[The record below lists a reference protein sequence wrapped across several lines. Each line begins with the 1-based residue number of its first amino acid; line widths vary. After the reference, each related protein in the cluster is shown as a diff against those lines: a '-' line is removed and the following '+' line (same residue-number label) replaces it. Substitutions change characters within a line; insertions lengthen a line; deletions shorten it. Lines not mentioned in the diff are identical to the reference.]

1 MARRRSAGGGRRE
14 RQAPWGFGLLALAM
28 LAGAAA
34 DAQPG
39 PYQEGVHYQRL
50 PVPVET
56 RDPARLEV
64 VEVFSY
70 LCPHCYNLQPVLERW
85 LRTLP
90 DDVDFRRLP
99 LVTRRLEPFARAY
112 FTAEALG
119 VVDRIHQPLFA
130 AIHDSGIDMSRV
142 DYLRRLFVRE
152 GGVADAAFTETVESF
167 GVRSRVRQAEAQA
180 RLYRIA
186 ATPTLVVNG
195 RYLAEAA
202 AAGTPE
208 AMFLVV
214 DHLLDAER
222 REPAA
227 KDPAASSP

>member
-1 MARRRSAGGGRRE
+1 MARLPDAHGGRRAH
-14 RQAPWGFGLLALAM
+14 RWRPVLLALATVVGAT
-28 LAGAAA
+28 AGAQTA
-34 DAQPG
+34 

-56 RDPARLEV
+56 RDPAKLEV

-70 LCPHCYNLQPVLERW
+70 LCPHCYNLQPILERW
-85 LRTLP
+85 RRALP

-119 VVDRIHQPLFA
+119 VTDRIHRPLFA
-130 AIHDSGIDMSRV
+130 AIHDNGIDMSRV
-142 DYLRRLFVRE
+142 EYLRRLFVRE

-202 AAGTPE
+202 TAGTPE

-222 REPAA
+222 EARAA
-227 KDPAASSP
+227 QGAGASSP

>member
-1 MARRRSAGGGRRE
+1 MARPRSAFAGCRALRT
-14 RQAPWGFGLLALAM
+14 AWLPVLLALATA
-28 LAGAAA
+28 AGAAA
-34 DAQPG
+34 GAPPA

-56 RDPARLEV
+56 RDPAKLEV

-70 LCPHCYNLQPVLERW
+70 LCPHCYNLQPILYRW
-85 LRTLP
+85 RSALP

-99 LVTRRLEPFARAY
+99 LVTQRLEPFARAY
-112 FTAEALG
+112 YTAEALG
-119 VVDRIHQPLFA
+119 VTQRIHRPLFA
-130 AIHDSGIDMSRV
+130 AIHDTGIDMSRV

-152 GGVADAAFTETVESF
+152 GGVAEAAFTETVESF
-167 GVRSRVRQAEAQA
+167 GVRSRVRQAEARA

-202 AAGTPE
+202 MAGTPE

-214 DHLLDAER
+214 DHLLEKER
-222 REPAA
+222 QERAA
-227 KDPAASSP
+227 NGSP